1 MKIGIIGAG
10 KVGFSLGKYLQI
22 NQIDNVEL
30 VGYTSKNLSSAQM
43 AAEFTQT
50 KVYTNV
56 EHILKDSDTLFLT
69 VPDGEISQ
77 IWDYMRNLDIKN
89 KNICHCSGSRSST
102 AFFDAQNRGAYV
114 YSIHPLCAINDK
126 YTAYTK
132 LKNTIFT
139 IEGSKEHLTD
149 LMAIFKACGNK
160 IIPIMTEKKA
170 LYHASAV
177 MVSNLVIALLAESID
192 MLVKCGIEKNMAKDI
207 LMPLLQGNVQNLVE
221 CSLENALTGP
231 IERNDIDTVKKHLA
245 SFTKE
250 NLLDEKN
257 IYALLSQRLI
267 SIAQDKHAKID
278 YTKMKEVLQSEE
290 HNSNISSTK
299 RQ

>member
-114 YSIHPLCAINDK
+114 LFYP
-126 YTAYTK
+126 
-132 LKNTIFT
+132 
-139 IEGSKEHLTD
+139 
-149 LMAIFKACGNK
+149 
-160 IIPIMTEKKA
+160 PIM
-170 LYHASAV
+170 
-177 MVSNLVIALLAESID
+177 
-192 MLVKCGIEKNMAKDI
+192 C
-207 LMPLLQGNVQNLVE
+207 
-221 CSLENALTGP
+221 
-231 IERNDIDTVKKHLA
+231 
-245 SFTKE
+245 
-250 NLLDEKN
+250 
-257 IYALLSQRLI
+257 
-267 SIAQDKHAKID
+267 DK
-278 YTKMKEVLQSEE
+278 
-290 HNSNISSTK
+290 
-299 RQ
+299 